1 MKTPILIAIIASAL
15 QLIASFYYLLL
26 NFKIIKYAEA
36 SKGINDIMQV
46 FFFLSGVGFLVF
58 FILFYDKE
66 SRK

>member
-1 MKTPILIAIIASAL
+1 MKTPILIAIIAAAL
-15 QLIASFYYLLL
+15 HVIASLYYLLL
-26 NFKIIKYAEA
+26 NLRILEY
-36 SKGINDIMQV
+36 SNLNKGINNLMQV